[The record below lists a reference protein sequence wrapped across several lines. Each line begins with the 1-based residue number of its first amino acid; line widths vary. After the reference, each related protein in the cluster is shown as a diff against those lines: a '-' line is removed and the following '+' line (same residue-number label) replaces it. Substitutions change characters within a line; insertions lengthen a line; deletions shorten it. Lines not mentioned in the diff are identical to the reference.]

1 MSRSCQRFFYP
12 VFSGTL
18 NFAGYTEHLANYGK
32 GKGVCSFSRMQSTLL
47 NSVSSKTASAI
58 HLQTEVFDVIFV
70 YHSSDCNRDELF
82 GLLDTWVQN
91 ERPTL
96 IMGDVNMDFLKNCR
110 LGNFL
115 NTRGFKQL
123 INKATCDTGSLID
136 HVYANKTL
144 ISLNIEVEQE
154 AAYYSDHDII
164 TVYIQK

>member
-1 MSRSCQRFFYP
+1 M
-12 VFSGTL
+12 
-18 NFAGYTEHLANYGK
+18 
-32 GKGVCSFSRMQSTLL
+32 
-47 NSVSSKTASAI
+47 
-58 HLQTEVFDVIFV
+58 QTEVFDVIFV
-70 YHSSDCNRDELF
+70 YLSSDCNRDELF

-110 LGNFL
+110 LANFL

-123 INKATCDTGSLID
+123 IDKATCDTRSLID